1 MASMFWGRN
10 RVIIPA
16 MVAAVLAAVVV
27 VVILMVTGGSETPP
41 ETSSET
47 ASIAVQTKGPQLTP
61 SKTIAPATQLPPA
74 AADEFPWE
82 ADGLNDLERSA
93 VESLEAIERSD
104 PSTAEAVQQ
113 LPWLADELQL
123 EERLALVSIK
133 DIAAANPELARSVV
147 GLP

>member
-1 MASMFWGRN
+1 
-10 RVIIPA
+10 
-16 MVAAVLAAVVV
+16 
-27 VVILMVTGGSETPP
+27 
-41 ETSSET
+41 
-47 ASIAVQTKGPQLTP
+47 
-61 SKTIAPATQLPPA
+61 
-74 AADEFPWE
+74 
-82 ADGLNDLERSA
+82 